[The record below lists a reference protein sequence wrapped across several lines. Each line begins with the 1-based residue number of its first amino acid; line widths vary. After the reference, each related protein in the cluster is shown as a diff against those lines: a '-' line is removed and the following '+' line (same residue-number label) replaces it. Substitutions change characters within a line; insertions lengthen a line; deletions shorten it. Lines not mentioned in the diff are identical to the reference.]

1 MGQLFGSAQYRCMR
15 PRLTSDAEIQAAYD
29 SLHESGEKITIEV
42 LRARIGGGVATAR
55 LTKFLRE
62 ARDREKTQQEL
73 IPAGVTKFL
82 NDAVHELVRIT
93 REQIA
98 VERNAERTELIEGQ
112 KLLEIENLALQHR
125 VEEGTATVDSLRTE
139 LHQSREEL
147 LTARGEMAKLVPV
160 LHEHAA
166 TIAEYAKAQ
175 IDSNERTR
183 QLEIDLAVT
192 REKLS
197 AAEPRRQD

>member
-1 MGQLFGSAQYRCMR
+1 
-15 PRLTSDAEIQAAYD
+15 
-29 SLHESGEKITIEV
+29 
-42 LRARIGGGVATAR
+42 
-55 LTKFLRE
+55 
-62 ARDREKTQQEL
+62 
-73 IPAGVTKFL
+73 
-82 NDAVHELVRIT
+82 
-93 REQIA
+93 
-98 VERNAERTELIEGQ
+98 
-112 KLLEIENLALQHR
+112 LEIENLALQHR